1 MQEQGLSE
9 GARAAASSRGL
20 ILASRRQQLLAGLR
34 HALVLRRSAPAP
46 VLSWLGS
53 LRVHGGPAS
62 IIARLRRQSRHDGS
76 GIDQKLGGGEE
87 VKLFRGGASW
97 GRRGVLCFSAS
108 EDSMR
113 CISYT
118 GPGHV
123 EGFSGQAKDRSSP
136 RGVPHP
142 HSYPTPN
149 CASAVLPTSSHGPVV
164 LDCSHP

>member
-1 MQEQGLSE
+1 MPGQLPPP
-9 GARAAASSRGL
+9 AASSSLHAGSSCWPGSDML
-20 ILASRRQQLLAGLR
+20 LFSAAQRRLPCSAG
-34 HALVLRRSAPAP
+34 SAPCEFTAD
-46 VLSWLGS
+46 
-53 LRVHGGPAS
+53 RPAS

-76 GIDQKLGGGEE
+76 GIDQKLGGGGE

-123 EGFSGQAKDRSSP
+123 EGFSGQAKDRPSP

-149 CASAVLPTSSHGPVV
+149 RASAVLPTSSHGPVV